1 MALTGRTGQQGGWP
15 SKAEQLAPLT
25 NKATQG
31 YGWQRQAA
39 HLASTHAA
47 FGMAAMTV
55 AGQAPRH
62 PPSKQPPRHQ
72 FWTLS
77 AEIKRELELSKVE
90 LAKTLEPRP
99 AKLAGS
105 ERQAARETSR
115 ILNGRAETP
124 AAQFATGD
132 NGIGPPEDDRH
143 AAIETVVP
151 GKYEDQWRQ
160 TRLDLIVDETLRLSH
175 RLTASD
181 PAAADK
187 GIAKPDGIARLDARP
202 ASVREELD
210 HWKNEN
216 RSLQTSVD
224 LLVGENDRLSRCL
237 AEKSALGADKLVAEL
252 EGELGS
258 ARRQLVFR
266 EEQNR
271 SLEASLALMV
281 SENSRLSRRFAEK
294 SAATPDER
302 VDALVAELGSVRGE
316 LIFRTN
322 ENRSLQASLAAAD
335 KARSQLE
342 QMRAALIAAEARL
355 SVLASALNEADQK
368 RQTEISTLHT
378 RLEAMSSRAV
388 AAEQML
394 ADAQKTWLL
403 HIGENSIVE
412 RKVADATEAR
422 KLAEQQLGLLQ
433 NSLQVKKREVQEL
446 EASRSEVVDTTNKL
460 LKSFKAREIALARSH
475 ERVKML
481 TERVA
486 QLEADANLAK
496 QKTIDELNAQ
506 LQRERT
512 EAAFA
517 ERAHET
523 ALMVERQSETAD
535 AVTRSLLVS
544 SSRQALFNRCSLT
557 LSHSTTRTN
566 SAINS
571 RALSI
576 MAILRACCRCFLRSQ
591 C

>member
-1 MALTGRTGQQGGWP
+1 MALTGRTARQGGRP
-15 SKAEQLAPLT
+15 SQEEQLAPLT
-25 NKATQG
+25 SKTVQG

-47 FGMAAMTV
+47 LGMAAMAV
-55 AGQAPRH
+55 AGQAQQPPALKSATRH
-62 PPSKQPPRHQ
+62 HIETVGAEDRGPEPSK
-72 FWTLS
+72 
-77 AEIKRELELSKVE
+77 IKP
-90 LAKTLEPRP
+90 AKTLERPR
-99 AKLAGS
+99 AELTRS
-105 ERQAARETSR
+105 ERQAARVTASR
-115 ILNGRAETP
+115 IRNERAKPLAAPFAPPDNGVAVLEGDRRRAE
-124 AAQFATGD
+124 
-132 NGIGPPEDDRH
+132 RL
-143 AAIETVVP
+143 VP
-151 GKYEDQWRQ
+151 RKNEDQLHQ
-160 TRLDLIVDETLRLSH
+160 TPLDLMVDETLRLSR
-175 RLTASD
+175 RLTTSD
-181 PAAADK
+181 PAVADK
-187 GIAKPDGIARLDARP
+187 GIAKLDGIAKLNGAL
-202 ASVREELD
+202 ASAREELD
-210 HWKNEN
+210 HWENEN
-216 RSLQTSVD
+216 RSLQASVN
-224 LLVGENDRLSRCL
+224 LLVSENDRLSRCL
-237 AEKSALGADKLVAEL
+237 AEKDALVADERVAEL

-258 ARRQLVFR
+258 ARRELVFR

-281 SENSRLSRRFAEK
+281 SEQSRLARRLTENSAE
-294 SAATPDER
+294 SADER
-302 VDALVAELGSVRGE
+302 VAELEAELDLVRSK
-316 LIFRTN
+316 LVLQTN
-322 ENRSLQASLAAAD
+322 ENRLLQASLAAAN

-342 QMRAALIAAEARL
+342 QMKTALIAAEAGL
-355 SVLASALNEADQK
+355 SALASAVNEANQK
-368 RQTEISTLHT
+368 RQAEISTLHS

-446 EASRSEVVDTTNKL
+446 GASRSEVVDTTNKL

-535 AVTRSLLVS
+535 AVTQVAPCEQFKASFIQSLL
-544 SSRQALFNRCSLT
+544 ADTITFNDPD
-557 LSHSTTRTN
+557 
-566 SAINS
+566 
-571 RALSI
+571 
-576 MAILRACCRCFLRSQ
+576 
-591 C
+591 